1 MARDKILILCQDRQY
16 VHHSLEKLF
25 KHELPQ
31 TSNIIKSIPWENK
44 YYNVKFDLY
53 IDEIDTNLQDWFA
66 EFITEECQPLREV
79 LAGIIFVLPFD
90 KREDLDFIQSHLED
104 EDDMFLICSDPNA
117 KTEQPHWEEYSTTLD
132 ITTLT
137 DSQDKNEYGELMGIL
152 RIQEIIDT
160 YPWTH
165 SEIKQ
170 QSTIPSKQD
179 IDDSIEIQHLMSKLE
194 EAKLKYSQ
202 NKDDSMAQELSEE
215 IANLIFDS

>member
-1 MARDKILILCQDRQY
+1 MTRGKILILCENKSQ
-16 VHHSLEKLF
+16 VHVALEKLF
-25 KHELPQ
+25 KQKLTQ
-31 TSNIIKSIPWENK
+31 DSNIIKNIPWENK
-44 YYNVKFDLY
+44 YYNVEFDLY
-53 IDEIDTNLQDWFA
+53 IDEIDTDLQDWFS
-66 EFITEECQPLREV
+66 EFRSEECQPLREV

-90 KREDLDFIQSHLED
+90 KKENLDHIQSHLED
-104 EDDMFLICSDPNA
+104 EDDMFIICSDPVT
-117 KTEQPHWEEYSTTLD
+117 KTEYPHWEDYSTTLD

-170 QSTIPSKQD
+170 QPTKPSNQIPNDTID
-179 IDDSIEIQHLMSKLE
+179 IQHLMSKLE

-215 IANLIFDS
+215 IAKLILES